1 MGFEIVE
8 DKIIKNSEIIDLIS
22 SQILELEDAK
32 LSLNSEHN
40 EVKNSNSLYSK
51 QLLEN
56 YEVERSLMV
65 IRRISK
71 YRWEDAV
78 PCRIGGRMG
87 RPEKSDIRK
96 MKPKVHSLF
105 PLGENGGPQR
115 LFSHAASKGQ
125 IRVELGIR

>member
-1 MGFEIVE
+1 MI
-8 DKIIKNSEIIDLIS
+8 
-22 SQILELEDAK
+22 
-32 LSLNSEHN
+32 
-40 EVKNSNSLYSK
+40 
-51 QLLEN
+51 
-56 YEVERSLMV
+56 

-105 PLGENGGPQR
+105 PLGENGAMR
-115 LFSHAASKGQ
+115 LTTARYYTPAGRSIQALGVVPD
-125 IRVELGIR
+125 IIVEQ